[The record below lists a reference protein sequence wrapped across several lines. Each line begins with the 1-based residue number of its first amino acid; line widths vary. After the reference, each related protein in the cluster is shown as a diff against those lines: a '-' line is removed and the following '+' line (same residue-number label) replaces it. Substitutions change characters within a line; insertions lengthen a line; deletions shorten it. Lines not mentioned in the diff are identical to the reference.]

1 MGILQLEAAARNAR
15 YAGVEAKVVLQMVY
29 SQQFEKQPYE
39 YLRWSRE
46 LYQSYSS
53 NAFFHRKY
61 AVALVMNGY
70 SDSADVQW
78 RTIIDRYKQ
87 KVFGYDVYSARE
99 ALYYVGTN
107 EFYRGNNEQALQY
120 LYKCDEASR
129 YLDEDPSGF
138 MVKLNMTIG
147 KIYDIQG
154 KRDLAKSQYNK
165 IISWSDY
172 QGSHKEAEQ
181 LLQKPYT
188 R

>member
-1 MGILQLEAAARNAR
+1 MLFR
-15 YAGVEAKVVLQMVY
+15 
-29 SQQFEKQPYE
+29 S
-39 YLRWSRE
+39 
-46 LYQSYSS
+46 
-53 NAFFHRKY
+53 
-61 AVALVMNGY
+61 
-70 SDSADVQW
+70 
-78 RTIIDRYKQ
+78 
-87 KVFGYDVYSARE
+87 
-99 ALYYVGTN
+99 YYVGTN

-181 LLQKPYT
+181 LLQQPYT